1 MKNASYNTDKKE
13 VIPKR
18 LHVSNIPFRFR
29 ETDLKKMFEDFGAV
43 LDAEI
48 IFNERGSKGF
58 GFLTLDNAENA
69 NKAKRALDGAEVEG
83 RLIEVNNATKRTL
96 QVFYS
101 PISSEKK
108 IILLKLR

>member
-1 MKNASYNTDKKE
+1 M
-13 VIPKR
+13 IPKR

-29 ETDLKKMFEDFGAV
+29 DTDLKSMFEDFGTV

-58 GFLTLDNAENA
+58 GFVTLNNAENA